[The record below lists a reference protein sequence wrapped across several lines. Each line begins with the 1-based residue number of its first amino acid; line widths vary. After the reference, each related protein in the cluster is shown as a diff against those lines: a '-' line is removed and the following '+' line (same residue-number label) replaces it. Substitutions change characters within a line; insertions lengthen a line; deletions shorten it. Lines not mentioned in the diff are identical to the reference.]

1 MGIILATV
9 VVFFVVM
16 FVWVVRFMLN
26 EAGILC
32 PLYAWS
38 PANCLSRLARTTS
51 TGIAS
56 NSHEHQTQSATA
68 TSNVTAVVEIEQD
81 TPLPPDV
88 PPPYSPLYFP
98 EQPPPSYNELEAPR
112 NSETMA

>member
-16 FVWVVRFMLN
+16 FIWVMRYMLN

-51 TGIAS
+51 TGVES
-56 NSHEHQTQSATA
+56 NNGHQTQSATTA
-68 TSNVTAVVEIEQD
+68 SNAFVVEVEDD
-81 TPLPPDV
+81 TPLPPNV
-88 PPPYSPLYFP
+88 PPPYSSLYFP
-98 EQPPPSYNELEAPR
+98 EQPPPNYNEAGR